1 MSSTVL
7 LVDAELQVR
16 PIIERHLEPAH
27 WTLIQV
33 SDSEQALQAIKDRA
47 PALIV
52 LNVDIA
58 KGWPLCTQLKR
69 QHAAIPV
76 IVVSFRLGKDVFN
89 NHQKLDTR
97 ADAYHRLPEELEMLE
112 ISLGYFSSHRS
123 ETDEDSAPNRRA
135 RRGGRVP
142 VPTGIVQR
150 LEATVAEHARALEDA
165 KRQIEALEVERD
177 AVAEKN
183 RRQMLELMAVGPS
196 SVLESVGETQAL
208 RTRIAALE
216 AEQLASARREEELRD
231 LRTALAT
238 ANATLAQKTA
248 EVDRIQGERG
258 ALEVAAD
265 NFELALDE
273 ARTSGER
280 TRQMFDAQ
288 LLSLR
293 AEKAQLAQRVSELE
307 ESNRYQR
314 DLSPT
319 SENLEAAREAA
330 RREASDAA
338 DQLAEASVQLSTLAN
353 QLTQAHQ
360 LRSQADKDKRAAEE
374 RVAQLEQQVA
384 ALTQQTAQAAAQQ
397 ASAGDDRLEE
407 LQQALADKAAEAE
420 QHLTDKKSIEQALST
435 SRRLMREYATD
446 AARKA
451 EELKHTTERTKELE
465 QLTQGFAATKAE
477 LVGALEFEKSLVESL
492 EKDLATARQTAV
504 STAELDALRAQIA
517 AVEAKAAAEKEA
529 ARIAAADDID
539 TLRIVA
545 QSELDDARN
554 QAQASLD
561 ALRSELA
568 EARAQAAEALAS
580 VGAEQAAKS
589 EIQAERERVMA
600 LHASEREAL
609 ATHVTTV
616 HTRFEALVAYARAL
630 ESRLV
635 DAESRR
641 GTVEARLEEL
651 LGEVRSQALSG
662 EIPPPMDLPSAPEL
676 AAAAAAPLDEG

>member
-52 LNVDIA
+52 LNVDVA

-69 QHAAIPV
+69 QHATIPV

-123 ETDEDSAPNRRA
+123 ETDDDSAPNRRV
-135 RRGGRVP
+135 RRGGRVA

-196 SVLESVGETQAL
+196 SVLENVGETQAL

-216 AEQLASARREEELRD
+216 ADQLASARREEELRD
-231 LRTALAT
+231 LRAALAS
-238 ANATLAQKTA
+238 ANAALANKTA

-265 NFELALDE
+265 NFEQALDE
-273 ARTSGER
+273 ARASSES
-280 TRQMFDAQ
+280 TRQMHEAQ

-293 AEKAQLAQRVSELE
+293 AEKAQIAQRVSELE

-319 SENLEAAREAA
+319 SETLEAAREAA

-360 LRSQADKDKRAAEE
+360 LRSQADKDKRAAED

-384 ALTQQTAQAAAQQ
+384 ALMQQ
-397 ASAGDDRLEE
+397 ASQAEAAARMNAGEDRLEE
-407 LQQALADKAAEAE
+407 LQHALADKAAEAE

-451 EELKHTTERTKELE
+451 EELKHTSERTKELE
-465 QLTQGFAATKAE
+465 QLMQGFAATKAE
-477 LVGALEFEKSLVESL
+477 LMGALEFEKSLVESL

-504 STAELDALRAQIA
+504 STTELDALRAKIA
-517 AVEAKAAAEKEA
+517 EVEAKAAAEKEA

-554 QAQASLD
+554 QAQASIA
-561 ALRSELA
+561 ALRRELEAAQAQVA
-568 EARAQAAEALAS
+568 EAAAAVA
-580 VGAEQAAKS
+580 AEQAAKL
-589 EIQAERERVMA
+589 EIQAQREQVNA
-600 LHASEREAL
+600 QHTSEREAM
-609 ATHVTTV
+609 TSHVSAV
-616 HTRFEALVAYARAL
+616 HARFGALVAYARGL

-635 DAESRR
+635 EAEVRR

-651 LGEVRSQALSG
+651 LEDVRSQALSG
-662 EIPPPMDLPSAPEL
+662 EIPPPMDLPPR
-676 AAAAAAPLDEG
+676 PI

>member
-16 PIIERHLEPAH
+16 PIIERHLEPSR

-123 ETDEDSAPNRRA
+123 ETDDDSAPNRRA
-135 RRGGRVP
+135 RRGGRVA

-196 SVLESVGETQAL
+196 SVLENVGETQAL

-216 AEQLASARREEELRD
+216 ADQLASARREEELRD
-231 LRTALAT
+231 LRAALT
-238 ANATLAQKTA
+238 NANATLAQKSA
-248 EVDRIQGERG
+248 EVDRISGERG

-265 NFELALDE
+265 NFEQALDE

-280 TRQMFDAQ
+280 TRQMLEAQ

-293 AEKAQLAQRVSELE
+293 AEKAQIAQRVSELE

-353 QLTQAHQ
+353 SLTQAHQ

-384 ALTQQTAQAAAQQ
+384 ALTQRATEAEAASRQSQ
-397 ASAGDDRLEE
+397 SADRADQILE
-407 LQQALADKAAEAE
+407 LQHALADKTAEAE
-420 QHLTDKKSIEQALST
+420 QHVTDKKSIEQALST

-465 QLTQGFAATKAE
+465 QLMHGFASTKAE
-477 LVGALEFEKSLVESL
+477 LIGALEFEKSLVESL
-492 EKDLATARQTAV
+492 EKDLAAARKTAV
-504 STAELDALRAQIA
+504 STAELDALRAKIA
-517 AVEAKAAAEKEA
+517 EVEAKAAADKEA
-529 ARIAAADDID
+529 ARIAAADDLD

-554 QAQASLD
+554 QAQAGLEG
-561 ALRSELA
+561 LRRELA
-568 EARAQAAEALAS
+568 AAQASAAEAAAQAAALL
-580 VGAEQAAKS
+580 GAEQAAKS
-589 EIQAERERVMA
+589 ESQAERERVIA
-600 LHASEREAL
+600 AHASEREAL
-609 ATHVTTV
+609 ATHVATV
-616 HTRFEALVAYARAL
+616 HARFEALVVYARAL

-635 DAESRR
+635 DAEARR
-641 GTVEARLEEL
+641 GTLESQLELL

-662 EIPPPMDLPSAPEL
+662 EIPPPMELPSVPVIK
-676 AAAAAAPLDEG
+676 G